1 MKVGYKIVI
10 NHKNVPKKKFLE
22 VCVDSLVH
30 LQFGQEKIVTKG
42 FISFSKLIWVEDCVK
57 KSAKIRQPEVEIW
70 PRYVILAYRKGGTIT
85 T

>member
-1 MKVGYKIVI
+1 MKVSYKVVI

-42 FISFSKLIWVEDCVK
+42 FISFSKLIWVED
-57 KSAKIRQPEVEIW
+57 
-70 PRYVILAYRKGGTIT
+70 YV
-85 T
+85 